1 METSWRSEMRK
12 RTMSNK
18 KFKVLDLFCGAGGLS
33 RGFIDAG
40 FEVVLGVDFD
50 QNALNTFKLNHDG
63 AEAMSL
69 DLFKEENINV
79 ITDFLKENNHEID
92 VLIGGPPCQGFSLT
106 GPRVE
111 SDERNGLYKAMV
123 KIAEILQPK
132 VVLLENVPGLLT
144 LYKGKA
150 AERIY
155 EDFQEIGYSM
165 QSKILYAPEYG
176 IPQIRRRVFFVG
188 TLDGINFDYPEP
200 LLTDDKDYVTCE
212 EAIGDLPSRESSI
225 GSEEDQYLGPS
236 KTKYQKFIRDGAQVL
251 HNHVGTNHTKLV
263 KDTISLVPEGGNYK
277 DLPEG
282 WGESRKYNEAWTRY
296 HSQRPSKTIDT
307 GHRNHFHYKYNRVPT
322 VRENARLQSFKDT
335 FIFTGNKTSQ
345 YRQVGN
351 AVPPLWGYY
360 LGLKVKEALCDEEKN
375 NND

>member
-1 METSWRSEMRK
+1 
-12 RTMSNK
+12 MSNK

-33 RGFIDAG
+33 RGFIDAD

-50 QNALNTFKLNHDG
+50 KNALNTFKLNHEG

-200 LLTDDKDYVTCE
+200 LLTDEKDYVSCE
-212 EAIGDLPSRESSI
+212 AAIGDLPSRENSI

-282 WGESRKYNEAWTRY
+282 WGDSRKYNEAWTRY

>member
-1 METSWRSEMRK
+1 
-12 RTMSNK
+12 MSKN

-40 FEVVLGVDFD
+40 FEVSLGVDFD
-50 QNALNTFKLNHDG
+50 ENALNTFRLNHEG
-63 AEAMSL
+63 AEAMRL
-69 DLFKEENINV
+69 DLFDESNINV
-79 ITDFLKENNHEID
+79 ITDFLKENNHKID

-106 GPRVE
+106 GPRLE
-111 SDERNGLYKAMV
+111 SDERNGLYRAMV
-123 KIAEILQPK
+123 KIAEILKPK

-155 EDFQEIGYSM
+155 EDFQEIGYTM

-188 TLDGINFDYPEP
+188 TLDGLDFEYPKP
-200 LLTDDKDYVTCE
+200 LLTNEKDYVTCE
-212 EAIGDLPSRESSI
+212 DAIGDLPSRERYI
-225 GSEEDQYLGPS
+225 GFEEDTYIREPN
-236 KTKYQKFIRDGAQVL
+236 TRYQKFIRNGSKIL
-251 HNHVGTNHTKLV
+251 YNHVGTNHTKLV
-263 KDTISLVPEGGNYK
+263 RDTIRLVPEGGNYK

-296 HSQRPSKTIDT
+296 HSKKPSKTIDT
-307 GHRNHFHYKYNRVPT
+307 GHRNHFHYKYDRVPT

-335 FIFTGNKTSQ
+335 FVFTGSKTSQ

-360 LGLKVKEALCDEEKN
+360 IGLKIKEALCEEEN